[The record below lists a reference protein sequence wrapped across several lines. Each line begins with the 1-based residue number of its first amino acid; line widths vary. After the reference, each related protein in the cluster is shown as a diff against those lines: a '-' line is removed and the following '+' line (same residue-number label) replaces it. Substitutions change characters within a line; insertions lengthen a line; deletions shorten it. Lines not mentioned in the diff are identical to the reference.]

1 MQNDTAIARL
11 LGALLYHSPNSET
24 VTAILRAVAGQE
36 GGLLQP
42 LSQLALEVNADE
54 LEADFFRLLQG
65 DGEMPCPPWG
75 SAYLDPENAL
85 FGSSTLEFRTFL
97 TGVGIQCDTGMREP
111 EDHIGLMLMVL
122 SALLERGER
131 GHATQLLAYH
141 LMPFASDMLASME
154 KHAST
159 DFYRAIA
166 ACTLGWLTLYCED
179 ADIQVATRPCYWE
192 KEIVDGDQPGA
203 Q

>member
-24 VTAILRAVAGQE
+24 VTSILHAVAGQE
-36 GGLLQP
+36 GTLLQP
-42 LSQLALEVNADE
+42 LSQLALEVDADE

-85 FGSSTLEFRTFL
+85 FGSSTLEFRAFL
-97 TGVGIQCDTGMREP
+97 TEVGIQCDTGMREP
-111 EDHIGLMLMVL
+111 EDHIGLMLMGFSV
-122 SALLERGER
+122 LLERGEHT
-131 GHATQLLAYH
+131 HAAQLLTRH
-141 LMPFASDMLASME
+141 LMPFAPSMLASME

-166 ACTLGWLTLYCED
+166 ACTLGWLNLYCEE

-192 KEIVDGDQPGA
+192 KDIVDGDQTGS
-203 Q
+203 

>member
-1 MQNDTAIARL
+1 MQNDTAVARL
-11 LGALLYHSPNSET
+11 LGALLYHSPNSEI
-24 VTAILRAVAGQE
+24 VTTILCAVAGQE
-36 GGLLQP
+36 STLLQP
-42 LSQLALEVNADE
+42 LSQLAREVDADE
-54 LEADFFRLLQG
+54 LEADFFLLLQG

-97 TGVGIQCDTGMREP
+97 AGVGIQCDTGMREP

-122 SALLERGER
+122 SILLERGES

-141 LMPFASDMLASME
+141 LMPFAPSMLASME

-159 DFYRAIA
+159 DFYQAIA
-166 ACTLGWLTLYCED
+166 AFTLGWLTLYCEE

-192 KEIVDGDQPGA
+192 KEIVDGDR
-203 Q
+203 